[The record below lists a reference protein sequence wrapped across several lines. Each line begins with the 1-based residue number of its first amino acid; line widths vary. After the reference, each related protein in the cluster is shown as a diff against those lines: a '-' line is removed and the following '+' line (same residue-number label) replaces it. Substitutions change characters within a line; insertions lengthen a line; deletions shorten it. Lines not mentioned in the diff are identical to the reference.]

1 MTRNE
6 VELAER
12 LKAVDAFVE
21 RLLPTSPQFQGLY
34 DMFRYHVGWLDPS
47 LRRIEGPAGKK
58 LRPTLCLLVAD
69 ALGEGWERSIPAAA
83 AVELVHNFSLVHDD
97 IEDRSALRRYRET
110 LWTVWG
116 DAQAINVGDAV
127 LVLAQRALA
136 EAETLPAEVGLQAL
150 RLLNQAC
157 LGLCEG
163 QYLDLLW
170 ERETSVTVEQ
180 YLEMIER
187 KTARLFE
194 CAAELGALSSGASA
208 DAQRQAALFGSSLGM
223 AFQAVDDLLGVWSPE
238 AETGKPGE
246 LDLASRKKSLPAVLG
261 LAAPVSAE
269 ADRFRALFRL
279 DRQLSADETNEA
291 RRLLDHLGI
300 HEPAAAYARRYH
312 DEALL
317 HLDHPAVRDQ
327 AQPLVEFAEMTLAE
341 AYSGDSS
348 SDSTALQTK

>member
-1 MTRNE
+1 VKASE
-6 VELAER
+6 AQLAER
-12 LKAVDAFVE
+12 LKAVDAAVE
-21 RLLPTSPQFQGLY
+21 RLLPTLPQFQGLY

-69 ALGEGWERSIPAAA
+69 TVGDGWQRAVPAAA

-136 EAETLPAEVGLQAL
+136 EAETLSAEVGLAAL
-150 RLLNQAC
+150 RLLNEAC

-170 ERETSVTVEQ
+170 EREAVVTVEQ

-187 KTARLFE
+187 KTARLFA
-194 CAAELGALSSGASA
+194 CAAELGALCSGASA

-238 AETGKPGE
+238 AETGKPAE

-261 LAAPVSAE
+261 LAAPASAE
-269 ADRFRALFRL
+269 ADRFRALFGL
-279 DRQLSADETNEA
+279 DRQLSADETAEA
-291 RRLLDHLGI
+291 RQILNHLGI
-300 HEPAAAYARRYH
+300 HEKASAYARRYH
-312 DEALL
+312 DEALS
-317 HLDHPAVRDQ
+317 HLDLPAVQDQ
-327 AQPLVEFAEMTLAE
+327 AQPLREFAEMTLAE
-341 AYSGDSS
+341 AYGGSS